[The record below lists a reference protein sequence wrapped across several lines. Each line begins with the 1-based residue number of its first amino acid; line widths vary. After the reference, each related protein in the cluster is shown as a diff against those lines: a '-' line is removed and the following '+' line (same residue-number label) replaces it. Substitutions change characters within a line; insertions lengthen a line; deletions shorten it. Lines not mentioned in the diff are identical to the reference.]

1 MAFCNFMREL
11 REQDNLTQ
19 SQMAKILGVNV
30 NTIKQIEAN
39 KIKAPSS
46 RVLDSFC
53 NYLKEDR
60 LTVIT
65 KILFRR
71 DETIVCDDEY
81 AVSQA
86 NVLSRYMSYLY
97 LEGWNID
104 EAPITYHTKDI
115 GELTYAGQLTKKREP
130 NNKIVIASIS
140 ATYEKDVEY
149 ISNDEAVYYITSSMA
164 AFFCI
169 DEIRLKGIHIV
180 FDAEDEN
187 QINLFNIFKNLTINK
202 IPFNYLMVL
211 FHSKEERV
219 LEKIELRS

>member
-1 MAFCNFMREL
+1 MAFCDFLRNL
-11 REQDNLTQ
+11 REQDHLTQ
-19 SQMAKILGVNV
+19 AQMAEIIGVNI

-71 DETIVCDDEY
+71 DETIVCDDKY
-81 AVSQA
+81 TVSQA

-104 EAPITYHTKDI
+104 QAPITFHTKDL
-115 GELTYAGQLTKKREP
+115 GDLTYAGQLTKKREP
-130 NNKIVIASIS
+130 NNKIVIESIS
-140 ATYEKDVEY
+140 ATYEKETDY
-149 ISNDEAVYYITSSMA
+149 ISNDEAIYYMTSSMA

-169 DEIRLKGIHIV
+169 DEISLKGIHTV
-180 FDAEDEN
+180 FDANMEN
-187 QINLFNIFKNLTINK
+187 QFKLFSIFKNLNLNK
-202 IPFNYLMVL
+202 IPFNYQMILFDSKDGKVL
-211 FHSKEERV
+211 DKKVFK
-219 LEKIELRS
+219 

>member
-1 MAFCNFMREL
+1 MAFCDFLRNL
-11 REQDNLTQ
+11 REHDHLTQ
-19 SQMAKILGVNV
+19 AQMAEIIGVNI

-71 DETIVCDDEY
+71 DKTIVSNDKY
-81 AVSQA
+81 TVSQA

-104 EAPITYHTKDI
+104 QAPITYHTKDL
-115 GELTYAGQLTKKREP
+115 GDLTYAGQLTKKREP
-130 NNKIVIASIS
+130 NNKIVVESIGV
-140 ATYEKDVEY
+140 TYEKAIGN
-149 ISNDEAVYYITSSMA
+149 ISNDEAIYYITSSMA

-169 DEIRLKGIHIV
+169 NEISLKGIHTV
-180 FDAEDEN
+180 FDANMEN
-187 QINLFNIFKNLTINK
+187 QSKLFSIFKNLKLNK
-202 IPFNYLMVL
+202 IPFNYQMILFDSKDGKVL
-211 FHSKEERV
+211 DIKEF
-219 LEKIELRS
+219 K